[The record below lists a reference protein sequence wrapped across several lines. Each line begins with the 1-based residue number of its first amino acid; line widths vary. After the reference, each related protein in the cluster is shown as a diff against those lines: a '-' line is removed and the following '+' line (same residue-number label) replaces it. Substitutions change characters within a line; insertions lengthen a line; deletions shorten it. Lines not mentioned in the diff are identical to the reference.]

1 MTQPVV
7 LDLGSGE
14 GLLSLL
20 AREAGA
26 GTVYAVEVSHGHTAA
41 ALAIQLQPWLTSCMA
56 MAAAAMAMAH
66 HGMLACLQPQPP
78 MAEPSL
84 QL

>member
-1 MTQPVV
+1 MSSLWLRPEAALVTQPVV

-41 ALAIQLQPWLTSCMA
+41 AMAHQLHGHGCSSHGHGSPWHAGMP
-56 MAAAAMAMAH
+56 AAAAPD
-66 HGMLACLQPQPP
+66 G
-78 MAEPSL
+78 
-84 QL
+84 